1 MNPLPY
7 VYQTYQDHLRQLAA
21 DRKRKMDYFEG
32 IANQY
37 DQEYGSVDMSS
48 VERQV
53 GKEA

>member
-1 MNPLPY
+1 M
-7 VYQTYQDHLRQLAA
+7 RQLAA

-53 GKEA
+53 GKEAQTSPVKGPKGS